1 MQKNKI
7 YVGNNIEI
15 LKTFPDNSIDSVVT
29 DPPYGLGKEPNAIE
43 VLTSWIEKG
52 YHEIKGKGFMGKEW
66 DAFVPQPNFWKEIY
80 RVLKPGGHVLSFAG
94 TRTYDWMVM
103 GLRLAGFEV
112 RDMIAWLYGSG
123 FPKSLDIGKAIDKHL
138 GAERDVISKEIRYNE
153 PSGIVNVGQGER
165 KLIERKITAPSTEEA
180 KQWQGWGTALKPS
193 QETICVAQKPIES
206 SSVMVYN
213 DIKEVFICLLK
224 LYVKIVEKSFTL
236 NHQEQSVV
244 SNIAQWIVESN
255 INIQAD
261 LQEAMDML
269 QFLSKENM
277 NLNIVISWL
286 NILADLYKL
295 RNTSTIEMVLSMTI
309 ELKILKSLEWENIL
323 QNITHHK
330 DNKISGTQQNVLLVE
345 KTFSDLKMKLDYIQ
359 THFVQENA
367 TSLGRSKNLSPDL
380 EPIVMAR
387 KPLDGTVAQNVL
399 KWGVG
404 GINIDECR
412 IPFEDTKNPATN
424 PLYRQQNKDKYKQVQ
439 GGELSNGVV
448 PFTSGKNGV
457 QEQGRFPANVIH
469 DGSDEVVSLFPDS
482 KSGEYKGEG
491 SKSGGIWSESTGKPA
506 GREYGDEGSA
516 SRFFYVAK
524 ASQEERNFGL
534 SGFEEKSNGIN
545 LETQGRTYNSRCAN
559 CGKKFIG
566 PIETICNCENPITDN
581 TIYKQ
586 KNIHPTVKPI
596 DLMRYLV
603 RLVTPKGGV
612 CLDPFLGSGTTAV
625 ACKVEKF
632 DYIGIELI
640 PEYAEIAQARVDAV
654 KDYEATLDTKT
665 IIKESIK
672 EDKEKEYGIQNIFDL
687 LGE

>member
-1 MQKNKI
+1 MNHHLKDIIYLILWRSDSIKI
-7 YVGNNIEI
+7 NNVYVGNNIEV

-43 VLTSWIEKG
+43 VLQSWITTG
-52 YHEIKGKGFMGKEW
+52 YHEVKGKGFMGKEW

-80 RVLKPGGHVLSFAG
+80 RVLKPGGYVLSFAG

-103 GLRLAGFEV
+103 AVRLAGFEI

-123 FPKSLDIGKAIDKHL
+123 FPKSRNIGKDIEKINVGGIKNL
-138 GAERDVISKEIRYNE
+138 KKIGVKKGIKVESGTQGFSYSKEYVPGVSMGGKQI
-153 PSGIVNVGQGER
+153 QGE
-165 KLIERKITAPSTEEA
+165 IPIYEINNE
-180 KQWQGWGTALKPS
+180 WQGWGTALKPS
-193 QETICVAQKPIES
+193 QETICVAQKPIKN
-206 SSVMVYN
+206 SSVIVYN

-224 LYVKIVEKSFTL
+224 LYVKTVEKNFTL
-236 NHQEQSVV
+236 SHQEQSVV

-286 NILADLYKL
+286 NILVDLYKL

-323 QNITHHK
+323 QNIIQVK
-330 DNKISGTQQNVLLVE
+330 NNKISGTQQNVLLAE

-380 EPIVMAR
+380 ESIVMAR

-399 KWGVG
+399 KHGVG

-412 IPFEDTKNPATN
+412 VGDEERFLDPAKPSKGTFN
-424 PLYRQQNKDKYKQVQ
+424 ASFDSDYD
-439 GGELSNGVV
+439 
-448 PFTSGKNGV
+448 GKTVN
-457 QEQGRFPANVIH
+457 GRFPANVIH
-469 DGSDEVVSLFPDS
+469 DGSDEVVSLFPDTEPS
-482 KSGEYKGEG
+482 S
-491 SKSGGIWSESTGKPA
+491 SGGISSGRNFGQNYDDGSIKKLPRTGHDDN
-506 GREYGDEGSA
+506 GGSA
-516 SRFFYVAK
+516 SRFFYTAK
-524 ASQEERNFGL
+524 ASKEERNFGL
-534 SGFEEKSNGIN
+534 YDFG
-545 LETQGRTYNSRCAN
+545 ETKR
-559 CGKKFIG
+559 
-566 PIETICNCENPITDN
+566 
-581 TIYKQ
+581 

-596 DLMRYLV
+596 ELMRYLV
-603 RLVTPKGGV
+603 RLVTPKNGI
-612 CLDPFLGSGTTAV
+612 CLDPYLGSGTTAI
-625 ACKVEKF
+625 ACEMEKF
-632 DYIGIELI
+632 SWIGIELV
-640 PEYAEIAQARVDAV
+640 PEYAEIAKARIGAV
-654 KDYEATLDTKT
+654 KDYESTLDTKT

-672 EDKEKEYGIQNIFDL
+672 EDKEKELGIMNIFDFM
-687 LGE
+687 EEE